1 MTRKD
6 LKGKTFFLI
15 AKYWLDD
22 LVGFVKI
29 GDDREEIIKEFEKKY
44 CWKAGDWG
52 ATEESYQLLECTAK
66 ELSDGFN
73 IEEW

>member
-6 LKGKTFFLI
+6 LKGKTFYLI

-29 GDDREEIIKEFEKKY
+29 GDDREEIMQLFKDKY
-44 CWKAGDWG
+44 EWNSKNNFGI
-52 ATEESYQLLECTAK
+52 TEESYQLLECNAK
-66 ELSDGFN
+66 ELSDGFDS
-73 IEEW
+73 